1 MATRI
6 KPNWKVLD
14 SLLPMLE
21 KEGWSHTQIAEDW
34 GISPATL
41 EKHLTQEATMPPPR
55 YINWEHFDALK
66 AQGLSMPRISEAMAI
81 PKRTLEDRL
90 RQRRKEHQGT
100 PDRHQGTPEEHPSTP
115 EHPGTLEGHQEVM
128 EDVSQSVP
136 DAPHIGTDAEQSAVQ
151 SIAELFDEHDVE
163 VHVSVQAPGQ
173 PIETS
178 VDDSADESQVLFLSP
193 EPVQTAVQK
202 VDTGPVQT
210 LDTGA
215 VQRIDQLEDDVRR
228 LTQMMRSMMDRVN
241 QIPVQTPMQ
250 ITALPPYPKGKAV
263 RWNIW
268 ILDAIQD
275 ELKTLAAERDISP
288 SQLVQEFLWK
298 ALSERKS

>member
-1 MATRI
+1 
-6 KPNWKVLD
+6 
-14 SLLPMLE
+14 MLE
-21 KEGWSHTQIAEDW
+21 QEGWSHAQIAADW
-34 GISPATL
+34 GISLTTL
-41 EKHLTQEATMPPPR
+41 IGHLTQEVSMLSKHD
-55 YINWEHFDALK
+55 YEALTEELERRLASGESRPAIQADFEARGVHWRTFMNRRSQLNK
-66 AQGLSMPRISEAMAI
+66 AHRS
-81 PKRTLEDRL
+81 
-90 RQRRKEHQGT
+90 
-100 PDRHQGTPEEHPSTP
+100 TPERTEIPPGEQYTP

-151 SIAELFDEHDVE
+151 SAAELFGEHDVE
-163 VHVSVQAPGQ
+163 VHVTVQTPVQ
-173 PIETS
+173 PIDGGVGDSAETS

-193 EPVQTAVQK
+193 EPVQTAAQK
-202 VDTGPVQT
+202 VHTGPVQPF
-210 LDTGA
+210 DTGA

-228 LTQMMRSMMDRVN
+228 LTQMMRSVMDRMN
-241 QIPVQTPMQ
+241 QIPAQTPMQ

-275 ELKTLAAERDISP
+275 ELKTLAAEQDMSP